1 MGDAWSSRV
10 HDARRK
16 APQAL
21 AKAEAALERANMKI
35 RGLAIPAVDAIER
48 LLQAES
54 EALL

>member
-35 RGLAIPAVDAIER
+35 RGLAIPAVDTIER